1 MPAELTNVDPAWQ
14 SCQPLWYGAFDPPRI
29 LTKASQL
36 DPAAPGSGSVT
47 SVAPVVPAVPATA
60 QATPTPATPASTPTR
75 GKPTTLLPQ
84 QNPPT
89 PPPQNPPAQAPPP
102 QAPPA
107 QAPPPQAPPPQAPP
121 AQAPP
126 PQAPPPSPPPQDAP
140 PPQSG
145 KPQPSPTLS
154 AGSSKQ
160 QPASYI
166 VIPAVGSSKPVQTEP
181 APLLLDPGSGNL
193 VQGRPPSH
201 STSPAGPVMQQ
212 SPQNTNVPPNIDPPP
227 LESPKPV
234 QNQPAPLFVDP
245 GNGNLVQAKSS
256 SVSPSPGNSGS
267 QPAPQVPADPKSPD
281 QNTNAVS
288 PSPLFLNPGNAQI
301 VQGNTP
307 SPRAPSQGLGNQ
319 QAPQGSAGPTAI
331 TLPPSAAQNT
341 PKPLFLDPG
350 NGNIV
355 QGNPPILPTNAAAMP
370 NASPFPAGSTP
381 LSASPEALPP
391 LLVDGKPV
399 PVTKL
404 PGGEINVAGTILTPQ
419 AQVPK
424 PVGAVSAVSNQNL
437 DGSSQVAP
445 MASNIGTYILQGIN
459 GDTTRVNAAI
469 TAGVAGT
476 PIESPAGGS
485 NHGPLTAVNP
495 IVIGGTTYVSPVT
508 AGPNALNTPTP
519 QSLSTIPGHVVAVGG
534 SNVLLDGTAHAF
546 IPASTE
552 PVPALSVNS
561 HAIQQAPGGGLFI
574 GDQTLK
580 PGSQT
585 TISGQVV
592 SAGGNGNIVLDGTT
606 HAVPPLSEATPTSF
620 LVGTAPVQMASDGR
634 ILIGDQILKPGIQT
648 TIAGQVVSAGG
659 NGNIVLDG
667 TTHAFPSPPK
677 ATPTPFLIGKQPV
690 QMASDGA
697 ILVGDHTIAAG
708 SETTVSGHIVS
719 AGASGGLVV
728 DGTTHAFQ
736 PTLAATPTPFLIGSQ
751 TIAQASNGALVVA
764 GQTLSQGAVTTMS
777 GHVISVGPSNIL
789 LDGTTYLLPS
799 PPPTPTPFLIDFQT
813 IAQASNGALILGS
826 QTLSPGAQTTVSGHV
841 LSIGTNALI
850 LDGTTHTLPSPS
862 TPPTPIPLL
871 VGSQSIQIAPNGA
884 LLLGSQ
890 TLSAGTQTTISGHV
904 LSIGT
909 NALILDG
916 LTHALPSRTAL
927 PDAGALS
934 SATLPLLASAQAQ
947 VFTIG
952 GQVVTAAVSAFGA
965 AETLSVG
972 GQAVVVETAAIVV
985 ETGTGTGRVKATMT
999 VSEAVRASAGDKN
1012 ATESMA
1018 RGTGGVFVST
1028 SAFAT
1033 GPGHGGSV
1041 SGAGRGVTGAGAS
1054 EAWGLW
1060 VGFIFVLYITAVR
1073 F

>member
-1 MPAELTNVDPAWQ
+1 
-14 SCQPLWYGAFDPPRI
+14 
-29 LTKASQL
+29 
-36 DPAAPGSGSVT
+36 
-47 SVAPVVPAVPATA
+47 
-60 QATPTPATPASTPTR
+60 
-75 GKPTTLLPQ
+75 
-84 QNPPT
+84 
-89 PPPQNPPAQAPPP
+89 
-102 QAPPA
+102 
-107 QAPPPQAPPPQAPP
+107 
-121 AQAPP
+121 
-126 PQAPPPSPPPQDAP
+126 
-140 PPQSG
+140 
-145 KPQPSPTLS
+145 
-154 AGSSKQ
+154 
-160 QPASYI
+160 
-166 VIPAVGSSKPVQTEP
+166 
-181 APLLLDPGSGNL
+181 
-193 VQGRPPSH
+193 
-201 STSPAGPVMQQ
+201 MQQ

-267 QPAPQVPADPKSPD
+267 QPAPQVPADPKAPD
-281 QNTNAVS
+281 QKTNAVS

-404 PGGEINVAGTILTPQ
+404 PGGQINVAGTILTPQ

-424 PVGAVSAVSNQNL
+424 PVGAVSAGSNQNL

-677 ATPTPFLIGKQPV
+677 ATPTPFLIGTQPV

-789 LDGTTYLLPS
+789 LDGTTHLLPS

-813 IAQASNGALILGS
+813 IAQASNGALIVGS
-826 QTLSPGAQTTVSGHV
+826 QTLSPGA
-841 LSIGTNALI
+841 
-850 LDGTTHTLPSPS
+850 
-862 TPPTPIPLL
+862 
-871 VGSQSIQIAPNGA
+871 
-884 LLLGSQ
+884 
-890 TLSAGTQTTISGHV
+890 QTTISGHV

-934 SATLPLLASAQAQ
+934 SATLPLFASAQAQ

-985 ETGTGTGRVKATMT
+985 ETGTGTGTGRVKATMT
-999 VSEAVRASAGDKN
+999 VSEAVRASAGDNN